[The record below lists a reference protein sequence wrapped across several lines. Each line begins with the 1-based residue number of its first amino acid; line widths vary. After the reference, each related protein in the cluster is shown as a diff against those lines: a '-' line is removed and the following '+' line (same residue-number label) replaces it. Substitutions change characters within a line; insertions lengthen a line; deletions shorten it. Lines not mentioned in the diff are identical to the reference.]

1 MDKLIDLWL
10 EAEEENRNNNINKAL
25 TLKDKFYQEYIK
37 LSKKDQ
43 IDLNEYLDS
52 IGA

>member
-1 MDKLIDLWL
+1 MEKLIDLWL
-10 EAEEENRNNNINKAL
+10 EAEEENRNHNINKAL
-25 TLKDKFYQEYIK
+25 TLKNQFYQEYIK
-37 LSKKDQ
+37 LNKKDQ